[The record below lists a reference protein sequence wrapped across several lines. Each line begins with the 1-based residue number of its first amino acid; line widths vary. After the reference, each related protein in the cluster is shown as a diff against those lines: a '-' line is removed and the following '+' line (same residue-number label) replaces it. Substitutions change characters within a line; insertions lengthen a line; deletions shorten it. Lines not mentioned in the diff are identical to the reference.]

1 MKPISVKLWKE
12 FLKSKGLKLIRTEAS
27 HEVWNNPEKPLL
39 RPCTVVPKHEMVP
52 KLHIHTSL
60 LNLGI
65 SQKQFDEEIKL
76 LQSKKAAKSKKKN

>member
-1 MKPISVKLWKE
+1 MKPIPVKLWKE
-12 FLKSKGLKLIRTEAS
+12 FIKNKGLKHIRTEAS
-27 HEVWNNPEKPLL
+27 REVWNNTDKSLL
-39 RPCTVVPKHEMVP
+39 RPCTVVPKHEIVP

>member
-12 FLKSKGLKLIRTEAS
+12 FLKSKGLKHIRTESS
-27 HEVWNNPEKPLL
+27 HEVWNNPDKPLL
-39 RPCTVVPKHEMVP
+39 RPCTVVPKHSMVP

-76 LQSKKAAKSKKKN
+76 LQSKKAAKSKRKN

>member
-1 MKPISVKLWKE
+1 MKPIPVKLWKE
-12 FLKSKGLKLIRTEAS
+12 FLKSKGLKHIRTEAS
-27 HEVWNNPEKPLL
+27 HEIWDNSDKPLL
-39 RPCTVVPKHEMVP
+39 RPCTVVPKHDSVP

-76 LQSKKAAKSKKKN
+76 LQSKKAAKSKRKS

>member
-12 FLKSKGLKLIRTEAS
+12 FLKSKGLKHIRTEAS

-76 LQSKKAAKSKKKN
+76 LQSKKAANSKKKN